1 MFAKKKK
8 KGFTLIELLVVI
20 AIIGILAGIVLVSLS
35 GAQKRAKDG
44 RIMADMN
51 QLRTIATVFADN
63 HAGSFTGLDADTDEG
78 KMDADIVA
86 QGGTY
91 TLRIN
96 SDGTGYCATAVLN
109 STEVWCVDSALTSEQ
124 DADKGVDNCAADC
137 VAGDSCSCD

>member
-51 QLRTIATVFADN
+51 QLRTIATVFYDN
-63 HAGSFTGLDADTDEG
+63 HASTYIALDG
-78 KMDADIVA
+78 R
-86 QGGTY
+86 Y
-91 TLRIN
+91 
-96 SDGTGYCATAVLN
+96 
-109 STEVWCVDSALTSEQ
+109 
-124 DADKGVDNCAADC
+124 
-137 VAGDSCSCD
+137 